1 MANSPHESVGYE
13 PSDAEPQLIGWLAG
27 GIGAFLLISPFAL
40 LLFFP
45 TSLYGGISAPN
56 LKEIPA
62 PRLQTNPQRDLAAFR
77 EGENK
82 RLSSYGW
89 VSRNHNTVHMPIE
102 RAVEMTIE
110 RGLPGWPKP

>member
-1 MANSPHESVGYE
+1 MANSPREGVGHES
-13 PSDAEPQLIGWLAG
+13 SDAEPQLIGWLAV

-40 LLFFP
+40 LLLFP
-45 TSLYGGISAPN
+45 ASLHGGISTPN
-56 LKEIPA
+56 MREVPV
-62 PRLQTNPQRDLAAFR
+62 PRLQTNPQRDLTAFR

-102 RAVEMTIE
+102 RAVELTIE